1 MDNLY
6 EDTLDLLNNSNTQ
19 FAIVM
24 WDFNEK
30 IGKTEGVEEVTGQ
43 FGLNSSNKLNI
54 INTFFKKG
62 VSRKWTWRNLDGMT
76 KNEIDFILSAKPNI
90 FLDIKVINKVNIGN
104 DHVMLLGKIKI
115 NTQLEQQN
123 PCEKNQA
130 ISMRRNWGKV
140 EKHFNFS

>member
-30 IGKTEGVEEVTGQ
+30 IGKTEGDEEATGQ
-43 FGLNSSNKLNI
+43 FGLDHRKDRGERLIEFNSSNKLNI

-62 VSRKWTWRNLDGMT
+62 MSRKWTWRNLDGMT

-90 FLDIKVINKVNIGN
+90 F
-104 DHVMLLGKIKI
+104 
-115 NTQLEQQN
+115 
-123 PCEKNQA
+123 
-130 ISMRRNWGKV
+130 
-140 EKHFNFS
+140 